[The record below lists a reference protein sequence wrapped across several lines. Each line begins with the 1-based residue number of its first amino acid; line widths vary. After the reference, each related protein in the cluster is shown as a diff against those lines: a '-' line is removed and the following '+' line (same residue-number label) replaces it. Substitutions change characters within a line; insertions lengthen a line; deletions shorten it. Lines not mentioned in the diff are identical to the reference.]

1 MAPLIELDATVADL
15 YRTHGITG
23 PFITSTH
30 CSFAHLDLH
39 PFWTRETIFPED
51 EEPIPYSADEQE
63 RNRVRKIILGLK
75 PIRRALVLGD
85 MDVLF
90 LSPCAAK
97 ENVDRIFNQLIP
109 EQRPRAR
116 YVDLDQGDVD
126 QQLHRLSQGRTL
138 IYWRPQGWML
148 EHKCLVPPRV
158 AYELNSKLYLV
169 NSGIR
174 TPASE
179 PIQLAPNV
187 ADSVLGTRELPFVV
201 KLFLAGCGFGTHLV
215 TSEARRQIMLA
226 AMAEY
231 QSRGG
236 THVLLS
242 EYIRAKQCDLSAH
255 FVIGAPSDTHNKDN
269 PLIMGVAM
277 QSLTNDGHWT
287 GSSIDYGAQDE
298 LRGLLRDT
306 IRDTT
311 RRLPKSFVGWC
322 GVDVLIDEQDGQWV
336 VDLNARFTGS
346 MALCLLSSHFYK
358 RLGFRFAEAGSFQYR
373 GECGDVSEILSRDIE
388 TGKVVMNAV
397 ASIDDG
403 VNMVD
408 LIWGGHSRQDL
419 ASTADLL
426 RAELSRE
433 RWSVEE
439 A

>member
-30 CSFAHLDLH
+30 CCFAHLDLH
-39 PFWTRETIFPED
+39 PFWPRETVFPED

-63 RNRVRKIILGLK
+63 RNRIRKIVLGLK
-75 PIRRALVLGD
+75 PVRRALVVGD
-85 MDVLF
+85 MDVIF
-90 LSPCAAK
+90 LCPRAAK
-97 ENVDRIFNQLIP
+97 ENVDRVFNQLIP
-109 EQRPRAR
+109 EQRPRAQ
-116 YVDLDQGDVD
+116 YIDLEGENVD
-126 QQLHRLSQGRTL
+126 QQLRQLSQGKKL
-138 IYWRPQGWML
+138 VYWRPQGWML
-148 EHKCLVPPRV
+148 EHQCLVPPSV

-179 PIQLAPNV
+179 PIQLPPNIS
-187 ADSVLGTRELPFVV
+187 DSVLATRKLPFVV
-201 KLFLAGCGFGTHLV
+201 KLFLAACGFGTHLV
-215 TSEARRQIMLA
+215 TSEERRKTMLA

-255 FVIGAPSDTHNKDN
+255 FIIGAPSDAHNRDN
-269 PLIMGVAM
+269 PLIMGVAT

-287 GSSIDYGAQDE
+287 GSSIDYAAQDE
-298 LRGLLRDT
+298 LRDLLRT
-306 IRDTT
+306 SIRDTT
-311 RRLPKSFVGWC
+311 RRLPESFVGWC
-322 GVDVLIDEQDGQWV
+322 GVDVLIDEQDSQWV

-373 GECGDVSEILSRDIE
+373 GECGDVSKILSRDIE
-388 TGKVVMNAV
+388 TGKVIVNAMV
-397 ASIDDG
+397 SIDEG

-419 ASTADLL
+419 ALTADLL
-426 RAELSRE
+426 RTQLKHE
-433 RWSVEE
+433 RGSVEE
-439 A
+439 V